1 MIRSN
6 LIHNSL
12 PSFPHMYIYVNTPP
26 YKSWLSPNIRFEHYF
41 HRLASDPHGLIHYHA
56 FEVTVSLEM
65 ERWSFGDSWS
75 LFRRRWR
82 GSWRGSEGRVC
93 LCELVASRAG
103 IGRDRIQQMRSH
115 LDGWKDRE
123 GRSFHRGR
131 DDVGGAGNESSS
143 SQASYLLLLQLLCRI
158 WKMYKKGHYIHVAT
172 YVEVKRSTIYGTHW
186 NGKIN
191 GRFLHLLKY
200 RSR

>member
-1 MIRSN
+1 M
-6 LIHNSL
+6 
-12 PSFPHMYIYVNTPP
+12 
-26 YKSWLSPNIRFEHYF
+26 
-41 HRLASDPHGLIHYHA
+41 
-56 FEVTVSLEM
+56 EV
-65 ERWSFGDSWS
+65 
-75 LFRRRWR
+75 
-82 GSWRGSEGRVC
+82 
-93 LCELVASRAG
+93 G
-103 IGRDRIQQMRSH
+103 IGRI
-115 LDGWKDRE
+115 
-123 GRSFHRGR
+123 GR

-143 SQASYLLLLQLLCRI
+143 SQASYLLLLLPLLCRI